1 MTATNA
7 VVCML
12 RPKVLQFLFKSL
24 DLLSKFLQFS
34 HSPPFIA
41 SSIANRRQSAIHER
55 SDGLVIAVEHRK
67 PNDRFP

>member
-24 DLLSKFLQFS
+24 DLLSKLLQLRLRLRACCCNVVKVKFFHTPS
-34 HSPPFIA
+34 T
-41 SSIANRRQSAIHER
+41 
-55 SDGLVIAVEHRK
+55 
-67 PNDRFP
+67 